1 MNTIARINIWNSFM
15 GAVLW
20 DTTQGYG
27 IFEYD
32 EAFVRKGI
40 DLSPVVMPM
49 QTRGER
55 IYKFPALRNDTFKG
69 LPGLLADS
77 LPDRFGSQVMDA
89 WLARQGRDPQTV
101 NPVERLCYLG
111 KRGMGALEFE
121 PALLD
126 AEDHH
131 SINIE
136 VKELV
141 MLAREVLEE
150 KKKVRGNFKRDT
162 SAALT
167 QIIEVGTSAGG
178 ARAKAILARNEETGE
193 IRSGQIDGLQG
204 FDYWIIKFDGV
215 TNKYLGDPEN
225 YGKIEYIYYQMAV
238 DCGIEMMPTQLLLEN
253 SRAHFMTKRFDRVE
267 GKKLHMQTYCGL
279 THSDYNDSKAFSYEQ
294 VFQVMRQLRLG
305 YIYMEQLFLRMVFN
319 VVSRNQDDHTKN
331 IAFLMD
337 EQGQWSL
344 APAYDMTFAY
354 DPKNRWMK
362 AHQMSVNGKYDN
374 ITRDD
379 IMKVAALVNI
389 KKPLE
394 LIDRVHTS
402 VQRWKRLAQEIELDN
417 TQIKAI
423 AQTHIFI

>member
-1 MNTIARINIWNSFM
+1 
-15 GAVLW
+15 
-20 DTTQGYG
+20 
-27 IFEYD
+27 
-32 EAFVRKGI
+32 
-40 DLSPVVMPM
+40 
-49 QTRGER
+49 
-55 IYKFPALRNDTFKG
+55 
-69 LPGLLADS
+69 
-77 LPDRFGSQVMDA
+77 
-89 WLARQGRDPQTV
+89 
-101 NPVERLCYLG
+101 
-111 KRGMGALEFE
+111 MGALEFE
-121 PALLD
+121 TALLD